1 MKIGDLVK
9 HTKYDWIGIVVSWT
23 KHHPEWRRQPMVQ
36 WISDNGYDVK
46 ACNKQ
51 KLEVIA

>member
-1 MKIGDLVK
+1 MKIGDMVK
-9 HTKYDWIGIVVSWT
+9 HTKYGWIGIVVSWVI
-23 KHHPEWRRQPMVQ
+23 KRSGSGHPMIH